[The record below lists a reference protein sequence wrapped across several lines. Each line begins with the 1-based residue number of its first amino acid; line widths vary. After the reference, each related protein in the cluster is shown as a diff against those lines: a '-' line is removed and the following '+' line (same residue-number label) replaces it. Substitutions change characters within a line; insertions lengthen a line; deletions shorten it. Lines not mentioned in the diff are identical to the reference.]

1 MQTRAGLLASNS
13 STCIGL
19 QNPSFLGTTWLTVE
33 TMTTTTPAPEALVAT
48 TEKVVLALQTLP
60 PSWVTYLS
68 ALLTPA
74 VALLAVAVAVAQ
86 WRIAKNKLKLDLFE
100 RRYKVY
106 SATSMAVHAVVARR
120 TLSDEELQAFV
131 EDTQGAKWLFNGG
144 VDVYINDI
152 LDRRREMI
160 ELAQKIWDARVGNAD
175 DLAALRAKRQ
185 VHQTWFND
193 QVKNRWLDAQ
203 FKDFLQLEH

>member
-1 MQTRAGLLASNS
+1 
-13 STCIGL
+13 
-19 QNPSFLGTTWLTVE
+19 
-33 TMTTTTPAPEALVAT
+33 MTTTTPAPEALVAT